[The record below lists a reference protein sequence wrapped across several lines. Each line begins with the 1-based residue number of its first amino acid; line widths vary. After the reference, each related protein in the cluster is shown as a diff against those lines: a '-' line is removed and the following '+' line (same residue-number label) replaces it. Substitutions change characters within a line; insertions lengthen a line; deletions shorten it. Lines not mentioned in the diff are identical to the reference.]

1 MNSNDALSKFT
12 EIIYDYWREKK
23 YNEIIKIIIL
33 LLCFSSLGYM
43 YLFLYNRNLFLSLDF
58 LKLFFIS
65 IFLNSGFFIILY
77 LYNDNFYKKLKSIC
91 GEIEDKNPYK
101 IETEEELSIEINKII
116 SLWEPKTK
124 YVQDKFF
131 EYKKLES
138 DIQNFM
144 SKVDIDEE
152 SELSEELEKEY
163 QNIVDSI
170 DIFKKEPFI
179 ENISILA
186 KETEKDTKRM
196 AILISEFKKDNAFI
210 ETLNTIIITLSTLYI
225 VYFIKIIF
233 SLSVIDSNK
242 LIIISSLI
250 YLIKDS
256 FKKINFIIRYNK
268 IFHNHDKDNLKLLK
282 IISKIKIY
290 LFIIIFSIISTL
302 QLLNIINI
310 N

>member
-12 EIIYDYWREKK
+12 EIIYDYWKEKK
-23 YNEIIKIIIL
+23 YNEIASIIIF
-33 LLCFSSLGYM
+33 LLCFFSLSYM
-43 YLFLYNRNLFLSLDF
+43 YLFLYNIELFLSVDF
-58 LKLFFIS
+58 LKLFCIN
-65 IFLNSGFFIILY
+65 IFLNSGFFIIIY
-77 LYNDNFYKKLKSIC
+77 SYNDYFYKKLKSIC
-91 GEIEDKNPYK
+91 GKIEDKNSYK
-101 IETEEELSIEINKII
+101 IKTEEELSIEINKII

-124 YVQDKFF
+124 YFQDKFF

-186 KETEKDTKRM
+186 KETEKDTKCM

-268 IFHNHDKDNLKLLK
+268 IFHKHDKDNLKLLK

-302 QLLNIINI
+302 QLLNILNI